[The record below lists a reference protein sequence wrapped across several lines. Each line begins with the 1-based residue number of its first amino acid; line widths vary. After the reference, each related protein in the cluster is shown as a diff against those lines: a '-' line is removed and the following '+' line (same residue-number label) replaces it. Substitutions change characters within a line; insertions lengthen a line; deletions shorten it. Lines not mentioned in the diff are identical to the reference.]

1 MSLFLDLAGAAY
13 QRALD
18 NVRDRLGREDVG
30 LDRIVAVL
38 PLLLALTA
46 PDISCCLLLSLKP
59 FPYHSTYSLTMMNG
73 LPDSS
78 FITCAIPHFVSR
90 EFAVDS

>member
-1 MSLFLDLAGAAY
+1 MSLCPCFLESAGGAY

-18 NVRDRLGREDVG
+18 DVRDRLGREDVG

-46 PDISCCLLLSLKP
+46 PDISCCLLLSLGP
-59 FPYHSTYSLTMMNG
+59 IL
-73 LPDSS
+73 
-78 FITCAIPHFVSR
+78 R
-90 EFAVDS
+90 QFAVHLILDPKQDHPAKLAYILIHEYLAKA